1 MTEQNKNQN
10 EQTQPEQQLQ
20 EKNDKA
26 YRFLSDALKASFTL
40 LKIIMVVLLVL
51 FLFSGLQ
58 TIDPYEKALVL
69 TFGKISGEGEARI
82 LEPGLKWVLP
92 YPIQEIVRI
101 PVGKKTNLVLES
113 LWYYERPGDKLPG
126 GPKARQNFGPTL
138 NPLVDGYC
146 LTQGEKQETSA
157 GQADYNIVH
166 TKWQLTYQITNPE
179 LFYKNAYVN
188 FENIEA
194 GQNYADVIEESIK
207 PMLQALLADAV
218 VSTVVHYTIDDVL
231 FRQIGAITDHVKR
244 SMQKRLNHVDSGI
257 TVVSIQLDD
266 QAPPRQVADAF
277 WASIQAANTRETIIK
292 AAQSYYDKSLNEAGG
307 PVAEQLLSVI
317 EDKTADP
324 KYTEQLWSQLAGEA
338 QNVMAKAQAYR
349 TRVVENAKANADYF
363 RSLLPEYRKRPKL
376 VVQKIW
382 QDTVQEV
389 FDNADEKMIIQ
400 PTKGTKGKEIR
411 ISINRDPAIKKQ
423 KDENSKNK

>member
-1 MTEQNKNQN
+1 
-10 EQTQPEQQLQ
+10 
-20 EKNDKA
+20 
-26 YRFLSDALKASFTL
+26 
-40 LKIIMVVLLVL
+40 
-51 FLFSGLQ
+51 
-58 TIDPYEKALVL
+58 
-69 TFGKISGEGEARI
+69 
-82 LEPGLKWVLP
+82 
-92 YPIQEIVRI
+92 
-101 PVGKKTNLVLES
+101 
-113 LWYYERPGDKLPG
+113 
-126 GPKARQNFGPTL
+126 
-138 NPLVDGYC
+138 
-146 LTQGEKQETSA
+146 
-157 GQADYNIVH
+157 
-166 TKWQLTYQITNPE
+166 
-179 LFYKNAYVN
+179 
-188 FENIEA
+188 
-194 GQNYADVIEESIK
+194 
-207 PMLQALLADAV
+207 MLGALLADAA
-218 VSTVVHYTIDDVL
+218 VSTMVHYTIDDVL

-244 SMQKRLNHVDSGI
+244 SMQKRLNQVDSGI

-400 PTKGTKGKEIR
+400 STKGTKGKEIR
-411 ISINRDPAIKKQ
+411 ISINRDPAIKKR
-423 KDENSKNK
+423 KDEKSKNK

>member
-1 MTEQNKNQN
+1 M
-10 EQTQPEQQLQ
+10 
-20 EKNDKA
+20 
-26 YRFLSDALKASFTL
+26 
-40 LKIIMVVLLVL
+40 
-51 FLFSGLQ
+51 Q
-58 TIDPYEKALVL
+58 TIDPYENALVL
-69 TFGKISGEGEARI
+69 TFGKISGEGESRI
-82 LEPGLKWVLP
+82 LKPGLQWVWP
-92 YPIQEIVRI
+92 YPIEEIVRI

-126 GPKARQNFGPTL
+126 GPKAKQYFGPTL

-146 LTQGEKQETSA
+146 LTRGEKQETSA
-157 GQADYNIVH
+157 GETDYNIAH

-179 LFYKNAYVN
+179 LFFKNTYVN

-207 PMLQALLADAV
+207 PMLEALLADAV

-231 FRQIGAITDHVKR
+231 FRQIGTITDHVKR
-244 SMQKRLNHVDSGI
+244 SMQQRLNQVDSGI
-257 TVVSIQLDD
+257 TVISIQLDD
-266 QAPPRQVADAF
+266 QVPPRQVADAF

-307 PVAEQLLSVI
+307 PVAEALI
-317 EDKTADP
+317 EAIESDTSEP
-324 KYTEQLWSQLAGEA
+324 EHPEQLWSQLAGEA

-382 QDTVQEV
+382 QDAVQEV
-389 FDNADEKMIIQ
+389 LDNADEKMIIQ
-400 PTKGTKGKEIR
+400 PTSNAKGKEIR

-423 KDENSKNK
+423 KDEESKNK

>member
-1 MTEQNKNQN
+1 M
-10 EQTQPEQQLQ
+10 QPEQQLQ
-20 EKNDKA
+20 EKDDKA
-26 YRFLSDALKASFTL
+26 SRFLSDALKASFTL

-82 LEPGLKWVLP
+82 LEPGLKWVWP

-113 LWYYERPGDKLPG
+113 LWYYERPGDKLPS

-146 LTQGEKQETSA
+146 LTRGEKRETSA
-157 GQADYNIVH
+157 DQADYNIVH
-166 TKWQLTYQITNPE
+166 AKWQLTYQITDPE

-207 PMLQALLADAV
+207 PMLGALLTDAAI
-218 VSTVVHYTIDDVL
+218 STVVHYTIDDVL
-231 FRQIGAITDHVKR
+231 FRQIGAITDHIKR
-244 SMQKRLNHVDSGI
+244 SMQQRLNQVDSGI

-338 QNVMAKAQAYR
+338 QNVMAKAHAYR

-400 PTKGTKGKEIR
+400 STKGTKGKEIR
-411 ISINRDPAIKKQ
+411 ISINRDPAIKKR
-423 KDENSKNK
+423 KDEKSKNK